1 MAYLDWKD
9 EFSVGIEEMDSQH
22 KRWIEI
28 INELHDAMKSGQT
41 VKVLSS
47 VLRKMTDYIVV
58 HFKAEE
64 ALLEKNKFPDLDIHR
79 KIHEKYALE
88 IHSLVEQFVKGKVLI
103 SIEIMDSLKKWLT
116 NHIKMSDR
124 EYGIFITGKK

>member
-9 EFSVGIEEMDSQH
+9 EFSVGIAEMDTQH

-28 INELHDAMKSGQT
+28 INELHDAMKNGQT
-41 VKVLSS
+41 LKVLSS
-47 VLRKMTDYIVV
+47 VLKKMTDYIVV

-64 ALLEKNKFPDLDIHR
+64 ALLEKNNYPDLAKHR

-88 IHSLVEQFVKGKVLI
+88 IHGLVDQFVKGKVLM
-103 SIEIMDSLKKWLT
+103 SLEIMDSLKNWLT
-116 NHIKMSDR
+116 NHIKMSDK
-124 EYGIFITGKK
+124 EYGKFITGRK